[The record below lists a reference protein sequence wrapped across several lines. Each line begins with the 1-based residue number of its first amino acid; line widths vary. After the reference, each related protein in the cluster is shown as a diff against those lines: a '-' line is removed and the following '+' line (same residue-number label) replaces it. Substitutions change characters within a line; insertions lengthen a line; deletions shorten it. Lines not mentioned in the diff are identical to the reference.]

1 MCTSGGPMSTSFN
14 KYHGNRTNTLHFLK
28 NAYKKLGCFSPYT
41 KLEESTCMIGL
52 QMKKG

>member
-1 MCTSGGPMSTSFN
+1 MATLN
-14 KYHGNRTNTLHFLK
+14 KYHGNRTNTIHFLK
-28 NAYKKLGCFSPYT
+28 IVYKKLGCLSPYQ